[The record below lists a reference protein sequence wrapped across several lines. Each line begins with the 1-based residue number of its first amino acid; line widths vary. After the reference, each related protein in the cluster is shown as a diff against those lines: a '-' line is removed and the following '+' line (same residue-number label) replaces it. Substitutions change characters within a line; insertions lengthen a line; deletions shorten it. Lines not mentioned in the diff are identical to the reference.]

1 MKEVELN
8 NPLTIEERLSLPR
21 LCGHDSM
28 TYFAVLSQMP
38 AACKF
43 GGKDFDSKQYH
54 AVLDHLSCGEAV
66 IEALSQYDCIFLTDA
81 FYNTRLDKASIE
93 RLISDMGQISYDVP
107 LQGSV
112 QEVPR
117 FLTLRPLMH
126 SVVFNLV
133 KNGGSAQRSSPDF
146 GKAIEVAV
154 EPSVFPDHS
163 VFIPE
168 NATKYS
174 HFIVFKVRNAGRP
187 FPESPEY
194 YFQRSIPEK
203 GDGFGL
209 HFVKMA
215 SKYLRAPVD
224 IISKP
229 GDTIVSFYHPVY

>member
-1 MKEVELN
+1 MREIPLN

-54 AVLDHLSCGEAV
+54 AVLDHLSCGETV
-66 IEALSQYDCIFLTDA
+66 IEALSQHDGIFLTDA
-81 FYNTRLDKASIE
+81 FYNTRLDKTSIE
-93 RLISDMGQISYDVP
+93 SLISDVGQISYDG
-107 LQGSV
+107 LIQGSV

-117 FLTLRPLMH
+117 FLTLRALMH

-133 KNGGSAQRSSPDF
+133 KNGGTAQRSTPDF
-146 GKAIEVAV
+146 GKAIEVSV
-154 EPSVFPDHS
+154 EPSAFPDHA
-163 VFIPE
+163 VFIPD
-168 NATKYS
+168 NANKYR
-174 HFIVFKVRNAGRP
+174 HFILFKVRNAGKP
-187 FPESPEY
+187 FQKSPEY

-215 SKYLRAPVD
+215 SKYLRAP
-224 IISKP
+224 INITSKP
-229 GDTIVSFYHPVY
+229 GDTVVSFYHPVY